1 MKIVLLERINKLGQM
16 GDIVD
21 VRSGYARNF
30 LLPQKKAL
38 RATKDNIDYFKEQ
51 KSILEAKNLENKK
64 EAESAKT
71 IIDGKSFILI
81 RSASDTGALYGSV
94 SSKDINEII
103 TADGIEISKNQ
114 INLEKPIK
122 ELGIYKVSVRLHSEI
137 SSEIFINVARSVD
150 EAKLQEIGKKV
161 NNTDF
166 SENAEEETVIKNMF
180 EDETMAE
187 KISNQKEETDDI
199 ENSTDSKKQTLES
212 VSSETSSNNSSE
224 EEENISK
231 DKK

>member
-30 LLPQKKAL
+30 LLPLKKAL
-38 RATKDNIDYFKEQ
+38 RATKENINFFKEK

-64 EAESAKT
+64 EAESVKT
-71 IIDGKSFILI
+71 KIDGKSFILI

-94 SSKDINEII
+94 SSKDINEVISI
-103 TADGIEISKNQ
+103 DGIEISKNQ

-122 ELGIYKVSVRLHSEI
+122 ELGIYKISVSLHSDI
-137 SSEIFINVARSVD
+137 YSEILINVARSIE
-150 EAKLQEIGKKV
+150 EAKLLETGKGI
-161 NNTDF
+161 NNADF
-166 SENAEEETVIKNMF
+166 SEIIEEKTVIKNMF

-187 KISNQKEETDDI
+187 KIGNQNDESQI
-199 ENSTDSKKQTLES
+199 LSDSKKQTLKE
-212 VSSETSSNNSSE
+212 NSSKVSLDNPSIE
-224 EEENISK
+224 DAKISK
-231 DKK
+231 DQK